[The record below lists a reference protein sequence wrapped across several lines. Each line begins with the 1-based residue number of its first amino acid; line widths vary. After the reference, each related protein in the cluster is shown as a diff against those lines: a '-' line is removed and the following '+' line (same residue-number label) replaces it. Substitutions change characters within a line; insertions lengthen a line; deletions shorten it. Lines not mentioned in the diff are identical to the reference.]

1 MLPSSR
7 AGSRSENVGPT
18 VPTVQ
23 ILHPSNYMSLVD
35 GQPVTVAGQ
44 ATDRGGAEPVL
55 IDSVTLQVDG
65 GTPVRATL
73 TRSHDATHTIA
84 NFTATV
90 TVGGASG
97 PHTITATAT
106 NDSNISVRR
115 SVTVFIG
122 PVFQTAAPAILLDV
136 EVPFDV
142 DANDRSVQSLLAN
155 IQHGLVPISDVL
167 AASGMLLAGPNLQ
180 VIPNGALSL
189 LRLGLWIEP
198 NTFPVQPPTGDM
210 VLPLLS
216 DAAAVASFALVPLL
230 PRPHRTSLSDMPFA
244 VRIAATGL
252 QNLADAALASSDNDD
267 VNSISVSMVPPS
279 TVVTRYSG
287 DVIEGTVPFTITVA
301 EVLGTAAVVGAIPPV
316 TAPVVATSRS
326 STVGDLPEWLF
337 GAIVTIVGIGLLAT
351 WYKVS
356 EKADQTGGVAAPL
369 LSDLPV
375 EIPFSN
381 TLVPIDSLPDF
392 PVLVADWSTLGVT
405 ADGILGGADATIQA
419 RDQSVVGLAIGGP
432 DFVQVPPGEFVA
444 SMTYRIELTNIA
456 PDPGALTWQLRS
468 PITNT
473 TSTGTV
479 EVGAFAQTAF
489 LNVDFPMPLH
499 LSPGTYRYTLS
510 VAATET
516 CGTDPSKRLTAA
528 ASKDINVK
536 LPAQHKPPL
545 GPPTPIPV
553 AQP

>member
-1 MLPSSR
+1 
-7 AGSRSENVGPT
+7 
-18 VPTVQ
+18 VQ

-198 NTFPVQPPTGDM
+198 NTFPVQPPTGTWCCRCC
-210 VLPLLS
+210 PTPPRSRALLS
-216 DAAAVASFALVPLL
+216 CRCCHGRIGPRSATCRSPCGS
-230 PRPHRTSLSDMPFA
+230 PRPACRTWPM
-244 VRIAATGL
+244 R
-252 QNLADAALASSDNDD
+252 
-267 VNSISVSMVPPS
+267 
-279 TVVTRYSG
+279 RWR
-287 DVIEGTVPFTITVA
+287 
-301 EVLGTAAVVGAIPPV
+301 
-316 TAPVVATSRS
+316 VAT
-326 STVGDLPEWLF
+326 
-337 GAIVTIVGIGLLAT
+337 
-351 WYKVS
+351 
-356 EKADQTGGVAAPL
+356 
-369 LSDLPV
+369 
-375 EIPFSN
+375 
-381 TLVPIDSLPDF
+381 
-392 PVLVADWSTLGVT
+392 
-405 ADGILGGADATIQA
+405 
-419 RDQSVVGLAIGGP
+419 
-432 DFVQVPPGEFVA
+432 
-444 SMTYRIELTNIA
+444 
-456 PDPGALTWQLRS
+456 
-468 PITNT
+468 T
-473 TSTGTV
+473 TT
-479 EVGAFAQTAF
+479 
-489 LNVDFPMPLH
+489 
-499 LSPGTYRYTLS
+499 
-510 VAATET
+510 
-516 CGTDPSKRLTAA
+516 
-528 ASKDINVK
+528 
-536 LPAQHKPPL
+536 
-545 GPPTPIPV
+545 
-553 AQP
+553 